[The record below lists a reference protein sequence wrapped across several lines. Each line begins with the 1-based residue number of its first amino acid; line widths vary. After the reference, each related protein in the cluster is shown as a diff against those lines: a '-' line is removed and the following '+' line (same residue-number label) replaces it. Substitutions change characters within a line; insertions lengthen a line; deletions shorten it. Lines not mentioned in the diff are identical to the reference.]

1 MRARFFL
8 LGVLVGLLLAP
19 ANGRETWRRLRDNLA
34 ATIDAML
41 RLAARPREAV
51 GDMSHSNAPLMPTLQ

>member
-19 ANGRETWRRLRDNLA
+19 AGSRELWLRLRDNLA
-34 ATIDAML
+34 AAIDAVL
-41 RLAARPREAV
+41 RSAASRGLRRRA
-51 GDMSHSNAPLMPTLQ
+51 